1 MAASPADA
9 LAMLLAREP
18 PAREAYRASRALNTP
33 QNNRKDLLVQL
44 ECSPTQLF
52 RTARLKR
59 YV

>member
-9 LAMLLAREP
+9 LAVLLTREP

-44 ECSPTQLF
+44 E
-52 RTARLKR
+52 RRRA
-59 YV
+59 